1 MRKHVLTFIAAC
13 FYYSGLVKVARWW
26 IRHSG
31 QRLVILNYHCAAEGD
46 LRQHLLYLCRY
57 YRILHLERA
66 LGELFTLA
74 KDKQQVLDRRMPLV
88 LTFDDGY
95 YDNYTHGLALVREL
109 QIPITIFLIPG
120 YIESGDYFWWLEGKR
135 LVSRAQASEVTI
147 EGCTYRLNRLEE
159 RKALARV
166 VDERLR
172 HAPSVTERE
181 AFLTFARKLLVV
193 PSSVTP
199 EEKPSLPLKWREV
212 REMEESGYV
221 SFGAHT
227 MHHPI
232 LGYLTDPVEVQREV
246 EACRVILEQQL
257 GHPVRTFAY
266 PVGQLQHIGNNVIRA
281 VQQAGYDWALTTI
294 YGFNTPQSD
303 PHLLRR
309 IEVDVS
315 QHWLVIA
322 AEAAG
327 LWAFFSR
334 LRWIPLVRKYF
345 TNANA

>member
-1 MRKHVLTFIAAC
+1 MRKRVLTFIAAC

-31 QRLVILNYHCAAEGD
+31 QRLVILNYHRATGGD
-46 LRQHLLYLCRY
+46 LRSHLLYLCRH
-57 YRILHLERA
+57 YRVLHLERA
-66 LGELFTLA
+66 LEELFTLA
-74 KDKQQVLDRRMPLV
+74 KDKQQVLDQRMPLV

-95 YDNYTHGLALVREL
+95 HDNYTHGLALAREL
-109 QIPITIFLIPG
+109 QVPITIFLIPG
-120 YIESGDYFWWLEGKR
+120 YAESGDYFWWLEGKR
-135 LVSRAQASEVTI
+135 VVTRAQASEITI
-147 EGCTYRLNRLEE
+147 EGGTYRLNQLEE

-172 HAPSVTERE
+172 YAASVAERE
-181 AFLTFARKLLVV
+181 AFLMFARELLAV
-193 PSSVTP
+193 PSSVAP
-199 EEKPSLPLKWREV
+199 EEKPGLPLTWREV
-212 REMEESGYV
+212 REMEQSGYV

-227 MHHPI
+227 LHHPI
-232 LGYLTDPVEVQREV
+232 LGYLTDPAEVQREV
-246 EACRVILEQQL
+246 EECRLMLEQQL
-257 GHPVRTFAY
+257 GHPVRAFAY
-266 PVGQLQHIGNNVIRA
+266 PVGQLQHIGNNVIHA

-322 AEAAG
+322 AEVAG
-327 LWAFFSR
+327 LWGFFSR
-334 LRWIPLVRKYF
+334 LRWIPLIRKYF
-345 TNANA
+345 TNAQA

>member
-1 MRKHVLTFIAAC
+1 
-13 FYYSGLVKVARWW
+13 
-26 IRHSG
+26 
-31 QRLVILNYHCAAEGD
+31 
-46 LRQHLLYLCRY
+46 
-57 YRILHLERA
+57 
-66 LGELFTLA
+66 
-74 KDKQQVLDRRMPLV
+74 
-88 LTFDDGY
+88 
-95 YDNYTHGLALVREL
+95 
-109 QIPITIFLIPG
+109 
-120 YIESGDYFWWLEGKR
+120 
-135 LVSRAQASEVTI
+135 
-147 EGCTYRLNRLEE
+147 
-159 RKALARV
+159 
-166 VDERLR
+166 
-172 HAPSVTERE
+172 
-181 AFLTFARKLLVV
+181 
-193 PSSVTP
+193 
-199 EEKPSLPLKWREV
+199 
-212 REMEESGYV
+212 MEESGYV

-257 GHPVRTFAY
+257 GHPVRAFAY

>member
-1 MRKHVLTFIAAC
+1 MRKRVLTFIAAC

-31 QRLVILNYHCAAEGD
+31 QRLVILNYHRATGGD
-46 LRQHLLYLCRY
+46 LRSHLLYLCRH
-57 YRILHLERA
+57 YRVLHLERA
-66 LGELFTLA
+66 LEELFTLA
-74 KDKQQVLDRRMPLV
+74 KDKQQVLDQRMPLV

-95 YDNYTHGLALVREL
+95 HDNYTHGLALAREL
-109 QIPITIFLIPG
+109 QVPITIFLIPG
-120 YIESGDYFWWLEGKR
+120 YAESGDYFWWLEGKR
-135 LVSRAQASEVTI
+135 VVTRAQASEITI
-147 EGCTYRLNRLEE
+147 EGGTYRLNQLEE

-172 HAPSVTERE
+172 YAASVAERE
-181 AFLTFARKLLVV
+181 AFLMFARELLAV
-193 PSSVTP
+193 PSSVAP
-199 EEKPSLPLKWREV
+199 EEKPGLPLTWREV
-212 REMEESGYV
+212 REMEQSGYV

-227 MHHPI
+227 
-232 LGYLTDPVEVQREV
+232 R
-246 EACRVILEQQL
+246 A
-257 GHPVRTFAY
+257 FAY
-266 PVGQLQHIGNNVIRA
+266 PVGQLQHIGNNVIHA

-322 AEAAG
+322 AEVAG
-327 LWAFFSR
+327 LWGFFSR
-334 LRWIPLVRKYF
+334 LRWIPLIRKYF
-345 TNANA
+345 TNAQA